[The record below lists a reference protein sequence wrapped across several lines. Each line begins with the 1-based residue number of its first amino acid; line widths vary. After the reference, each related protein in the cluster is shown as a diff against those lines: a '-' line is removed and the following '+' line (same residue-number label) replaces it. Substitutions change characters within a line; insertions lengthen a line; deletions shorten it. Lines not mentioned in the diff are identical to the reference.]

1 MSGQKA
7 EKRDRVIIVVC
18 ENVFRPPETAWN
30 DTRLRKSNRPLAK
43 VRRESIRQTVCRI
56 RRPPRPKVLPPPLP
70 KQVEAKAPECVNPQ
84 FYVVVRRDARWEIAL
99 IQAVDFADMDAILL
113 GTAHDRGWMPVTTE
127 CEAFVLCRS
136 TINPAALRQLVL
148 DNSEQLNKSF
158 RVRNIQMLIRAS
170 TIREDNPLSD

>member
-7 EKRDRVIIVVC
+7 EKQDRVVIVVR
-18 ENVFRPPETAWN
+18 ENVYRPPETAWN
-30 DTRLRKSNRPLAK
+30 DTKLRKANRPLAK
-43 VRRESIRQTVCRI
+43 VKRIRVPVCRI
-56 RRPPRPKVLPPPLP
+56 RRPPRPRVLPPPLP
-70 KQVEAKAPECVNPQ
+70 KQAVEKAPECVNPQ

-99 IQAVDFADMDAILL
+99 IQVVDLADDAPLL
-113 GTAHDRGWMPVTTE
+113 GFAHDRGWTPVTTKDDE
-127 CEAFVLCRS
+127 FVLCRG

-170 TIREDNPLSD
+170 TVREDNPLSN